1 MTSVAF
7 LLLIHIVFHY
17 RNINLYLNVVSIQLQ
32 VQLLTKYFG
41 ENLFINIVFSI
52 FLCYTN

>member
-7 LLLIHIVFHY
+7 LLLIHIVFPY

-41 ENLFINIVFSI
+41 ENLFTNIAFSI